1 MVDTPLFSDKSV
13 NVEALKEKAYNGRWA
28 EVEDG
33 VIPLTAADPDFPVAH
48 EITDAI
54 VDYLKDGYL
63 SYTPHTGLESFKHS
77 IARYINTY
85 KDEEVDPSLVLP
97 IDSAARGMYII
108 AQSVLQPGDEVIV
121 FDPVDYLFRESSL
134 SAGATITLFPAKV
147 VNDSIDLSTLESYIT
162 PKTKMICLCNPHNPL
177 GIVYSKEDVDTI
189 LTIANKHD
197 LWIMNDEIWSDI
209 VYKEKPFVSI
219 LACGKERNKKTLS
232 VFGFSKSFGVAGLR
246 AGAIYA
252 HEQTIFDTIVEKS
265 QVKTTAGGIASLSQ
279 IGAMAALDKGRPW
292 LEAFLVH
299 LEGNRDYGVKRLN
312 SIKGLHCRTPQA
324 TYMFFVDIKETGLSS
339 TEFAQRLKEEAK
351 VAVVP
356 GISKFFGP
364 GAEGNV
370 RICYAT
376 SRALLAEALDR
387 IEKWVTT
394 LMM

>member
-1 MVDTPLFSDKSV
+1 MVDTQLFSDERV
-13 NVEALKEKAYNGRWA
+13 NIEALKAKAYNGRWA
-28 EVEDG
+28 EVEQG

-54 VDYLKDGYL
+54 IDYLKDGYL

-85 KDEEVDPSLVLP
+85 KSEEVDPALVLP
-97 IDSAARGMYII
+97 IDSAARGMYVI
-108 AQSVLQPGDEVIV
+108 AESVLSLGDEVIV

-134 SAGATITLFPAKV
+134 SAGASITLFPAKV
-147 VNDSIDLSTLESYIT
+147 VNDSIDVSSLESYVT

-177 GIVYSKEDVDTI
+177 GLVYSKEDLDTI
-189 LTIANKHD
+189 LTIANKYD

-209 VYKEKPFVSI
+209 VYKEKPFISI
-219 LACGKERNKKTLS
+219 LSFGKERNKKTLS

-246 AGAIYA
+246 AGALYA
-252 HEQTIFDTIVEKS
+252 HEQTIFDTLLEKS

-279 IGAMAALDKGRPW
+279 IGAMAALEKGRPW
-292 LEAFLVH
+292 LDSFLVH
-299 LEGNRDYGVKRLN
+299 LASNRDYGVKRIN
-312 SIKGLHCRTPQA
+312 NMKGLHCRTPQA
-324 TYMFFVDIKETGLSS
+324 TYMFFVDITETGLSS
-339 TEFAQRLKEEAK
+339 TEFADRLKKEAK
-351 VAVVP
+351 VAIVP

-376 SRALLAEALDR
+376 SRAILTEALDR
-387 IEKWVTT
+387 IEKWLEDH
-394 LMM
+394 LM